1 MTDELIQAQVSATRV
16 ACRRMSDV
24 HLKAL
29 QDSVDQA
36 CRVPSGFRWDRKAAA
51 HAEIFNVLADAADD
65 PLAAPVLS
73 NGVGFAY
80 DLMVA
85 AGRAVDGM
93 IASSRQRLL
102 ACLRAGDPEGA
113 ALEMEKHLRVLHYM
127 WRLANCAARRT

>member
-1 MTDELIQAQVSATRV
+1 MNELIQAQASATRV
-16 ACRRMSDV
+16 ACRRMTAL

-29 QDSVDQA
+29 QDSVEQA
-36 CRVPSGFRWDRKAAA
+36 CRVPAGFQWDRKAAA

-65 PLAAPVLS
+65 PLTAPVLS
-73 NGVGFAY
+73 DGVGFAY

-102 ACLRAGDPEGA
+102 AHLRAGDAEGA
-113 ALEMEKHLRVLHYM
+113 ALEMEAHLRVLHYM
-127 WRLANCAARRT
+127 WRLANCTASHG